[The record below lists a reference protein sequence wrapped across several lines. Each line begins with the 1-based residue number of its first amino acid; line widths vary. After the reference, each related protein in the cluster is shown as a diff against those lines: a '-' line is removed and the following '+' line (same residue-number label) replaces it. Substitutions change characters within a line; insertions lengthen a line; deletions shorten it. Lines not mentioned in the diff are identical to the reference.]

1 MHGPLADHDEGDPAL
16 DTIAQEDFEVT
27 LGVDTHLEAHAAAVL
42 DPLGRLLGTTS
53 VAATAAGCEQLLTW
67 ASSFGLV
74 TRAGVEGTGC
84 YGAAVAR
91 FLQAAGVDVV
101 EVTRAARV
109 EGRHRGKNDPL
120 DAQAAA
126 MAVLACRTAAVP
138 KDRSGIV
145 ESIRLL
151 RVARQTAVK
160 ARSQAVI
167 QLKAILVSAPEPL
180 RELRSLKTRELI
192 ERCASARPGSGRDP
206 VTVTRR
212 VLRSIARRYR
222 TLDAEIRAL
231 EAELDDLVELAAP
244 RLLAEHSVGRE
255 TAAKLLTVAGDN
267 AERVRSHAAFAALCG
282 ASPVEASSGKTAR
295 HRLNR
300 GGDRQANNALY
311 TIAMVRMQHHAETKA
326 YVARR
331 SHEGKTRREIR
342 RCLMRN
348 LARRLYPLLIADLQD
363 AKTIPLLT

>member
-1 MHGPLADHDEGDPAL
+1 MRGPIDDHDEGTGL
-16 DTIAQEDFEVT
+16 DTIADDELEVT
-27 LGVDTHLEAHAAAVL
+27 LGVDTHLDTHVAAAL
-42 DPLGRLLGTTS
+42 DPIGRLLGTTS
-53 VAATAAGCEQLLTW
+53 VPSTTTGCEQLLTW
-67 ASSFGLV
+67 ASAFGLV

-84 YGAAVAR
+84 YGAGVAR

-109 EGRHRGKNDPL
+109 DRRHKGKNDPR

-126 MAVLACRTAAVP
+126 MVVLAGRATAAP

-151 RVARQTAVK
+151 RIARQTAVK

-167 QLKAILVSAPEPL
+167 QLKTILVSAPEPL
-180 RELRSLKTRELI
+180 RELRSVKTRELI
-192 ERCASARPGSGRDP
+192 DRCASARPGASRDP

-222 TLDAEIRAL
+222 ALDAEIRVL
-231 EAELDDLVELAAP
+231 EAELDELVALAAP

-267 AERVRSHAAFAALCG
+267 QDRIRNHSAFAALCG

-311 TIAMVRMQHHAETKA
+311 TIAMVRMQHHPETKA
-326 YVARR
+326 YVTRR
-331 SHEGKTRREIR
+331 TQQGKTRREIR

-348 LARRLYPLLIADLQD
+348 LARRRYPLLIADLTD
-363 AKTIPLLT
+363 ARTIPLLT

>member
-1 MHGPLADHDEGDPAL
+1 VHGPLADHDEGTGL
-16 DTIAQEDFEVT
+16 DTIADDDLEVT
-27 LGVDTHLEAHAAAVL
+27 LGVDTHLDQHAAAVL

-53 VAATAAGCEQLLTW
+53 VCATTAGYEELLTW
-67 ASSFGLV
+67 ASAFGLV

-84 YGAAVAR
+84 YGAGLAR

-101 EVTRAARV
+101 EVTRAARADR
-109 EGRHRGKNDPL
+109 RHQGKNDPL

-126 MAVLACRTAAVP
+126 MVVLAGRAAAAP
-138 KDRSGIV
+138 KERSGIV

-151 RVARQTAVK
+151 RIARQTAVK

-167 QLKAILVSAPEPL
+167 QIKAILVSAPEPL
-180 RELRSLKTRELI
+180 REQRSLKIRQLI
-192 ERCASARPGSGRDP
+192 DRCASARPGSGRDP
-206 VTVTRR
+206 VAVTRR

-222 TLDAEIRAL
+222 ALDTEIAQL
-231 EAELDDLVELAAP
+231 EAELDELVALAAP

-255 TAAKLLTVAGDN
+255 TAAKLVTLAGDN
-267 AERVRSHAAFAALCG
+267 PDRLRSHSALAALCG
-282 ASPVEASSGKTAR
+282 ASPVEASSGKTVR

-311 TIAMVRMQHHAETKA
+311 TIAMVRMQHHPETKA

-331 SHEGKTRREIR
+331 TQEGKTRREIR

-348 LARRLYPLLIADLQD
+348 LARRLYPLLIADLTD
-363 AKTIPLLT
+363 ARTIPLLT

>member
-1 MHGPLADHDEGDPAL
+1 M
-16 DTIAQEDFEVT
+16 DTIADDDLEVT
-27 LGVDTHLEAHAAAVL
+27 LGVDTHLDEHAAAVL

-53 VAATAAGCEQLLTW
+53 VPATTAGYEQLLSW

-84 YGAAVAR
+84 YGAGVTR
-91 FLQAAGVDVV
+91 FLQDAGAEVI
-101 EVTRAARV
+101 EVTRAARS
-109 EGRHRGKNDPL
+109 GRRHEGKNDPL

-126 MAVLACRTAAVP
+126 MVVLAGRAQATP
-138 KDRSGIV
+138 KDRGGIV

-167 QLKAILVSAPEPL
+167 QIKSILVAAPASL
-180 RELRSLKTRELI
+180 RDELRPLKTRQLI
-192 ERCASARPGSGRDP
+192 ERCAMARPGSGRDP
-206 VTVTRR
+206 QTVTRR

-222 TLDAEIRAL
+222 ALDAEISTL
-231 EAELDDLVELAAP
+231 EAELDDLVTLAAP
-244 RLLAEHSVGRE
+244 RLLAQHSVGRE
-255 TAAKLLTVAGDN
+255 TAAKLLSLAGDN
-267 AERVRSHAAFAALCG
+267 PDRLRNHSAFAALCG
-282 ASPVEASSGKTAR
+282 ASPVEASSGKTKR

-311 TIAMVRMQHHAETKA
+311 TIAMVRMQHHHETKA

-331 SHEGKTRREIR
+331 TAEGKTRREIR

-348 LARRLYPLLIADLQD
+348 LARRLYPLLIADLND
-363 AKTIPLLT
+363 AKNIPLLT